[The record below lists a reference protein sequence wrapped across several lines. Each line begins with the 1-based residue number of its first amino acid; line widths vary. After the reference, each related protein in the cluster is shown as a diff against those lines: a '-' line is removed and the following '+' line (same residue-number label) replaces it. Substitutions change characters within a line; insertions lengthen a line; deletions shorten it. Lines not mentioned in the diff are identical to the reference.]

1 MRARIRRGEV
11 LPRAR
16 DESNWTL
23 GGVGRLAAAPRPSTA
38 NRCNWAMG
46 LGEEQQNGQSLSRA
60 VPTTSP
66 PKLRTP
72 PDSSLSSRRCVED
85 TQYNK
90 YCKKAHRQANDDLRR
105 WQYKRALVVRFT
117 DRKDWWGLGHALQ
130 AVFDIHHVCRLLQRF
145 CYVSI
150 FEMNLGLMFGY
161 KNGMSWHPEP
171 AELGKYPNRTV
182 IRDFPAW
189 FNFFHPKD
197 PPFLA
202 RARKL
207 DNVSLLEVRSLSSIV
222 FPRPFVYGAL
232 PLPPNARA
240 TRRGWW
246 SKLHVPPP
254 WATRCFCRFVSEARF
269 EYARRVP
276 SVVYHLRT
284 GFADVSDAFLA
295 ELSTNDR
302 NHSAV
307 ARWLKL
313 ACPQLTERPRVHVIS
328 DSPAVVAYYRSA
340 RLGPGRA
347 VSSFPTDHFVRN
359 VSIELDR
366 TVLKASGASITSTRS
381 WDNSFEAQLGV
392 ARDMCEG
399 GQAQTVHFGLLSSF
413 VAPMVARSMCIK
425 HVNPVDDLRLLA
437 RQTWVPGVGDIL
449 LTPSIGKKMAEE
461 VPTLCPLWSQTF
473 PRNMFTDIVPS
484 NARPAARARSA
495 ERWGELRSH
504 LPSWHPCYGRS
515 REACIAEFLA
525 ATAPF

>member
-1 MRARIRRGEV
+1 M
-11 LPRAR
+11 
-16 DESNWTL
+16 
-23 GGVGRLAAAPRPSTA
+23 
-38 NRCNWAMG
+38 
-46 LGEEQQNGQSLSRA
+46 GEEQQKGQLLSRA

-72 PDSSLSSRRCVED
+72 PDSSLSSRRMDSCVED

-90 YCKKAHRQANDDLRR
+90 YCKKAHRLADDDLRR

-130 AVFDIHHVCRLLQRF
+130 AVFDIHQVCRLLRRF

-171 AELGKYPNRTV
+171 AELEKYPNRTV

-189 FNFFHPKD
+189 FNFFHPKN

-202 RARKL
+202 RARTL

-232 PLPPNARA
+232 PLPPNAKA

-246 SKLHVPPP
+246 SKLHVPPA
-254 WATRCFCRFVSEARF
+254 WATRCFCRFVSEARWTLIPLTKPKPSPSPSPGPNPNRFASEARF

-284 GFADVSDAFLA
+284 GFADVSDDFLA
-295 ELSTNDR
+295 ELSTHDR

-307 ARWLKL
+307 ARWLQL

-328 DSPAVVAYYRSA
+328 DSPGVVAYYRST

-347 VSSFPTDHFVRN
+347 VSSLPTVRN

-366 TVLKASGASITSTRS
+366 TVLNASEVSITSTRS

-413 VAPMVARSMCIK
+413 VAPMIARSMCIK
-425 HVNPVDDLRLLA
+425 HINPMDDLRLLA

-473 PRNMFTDIVPS
+473 PRNMFTDIALPS
-484 NARPAARARSA
+484 KVARPAARVRSA
-495 ERWGELRSH
+495 NRWDELRSH
-504 LPSWHPCYGRS
+504 LPSWHPCYGGS
-515 REACIAEFLA
+515 RNACMAEFLA
-525 ATAPF
+525 ATAPL